1 MLNLMYITNRPEIAQ
16 IAEDNGVDWI
26 FVDMEFIGKDN
37 RQGGLDT
44 VQNHHTIQDVRN
56 VKAAVKK
63 AKVLVRVNPIH
74 KAMMGADGT
83 IAYMDSQTEIE
94 QAIEAGVDILMLPFF
109 HSVEEVKEF
118 VYLVKT
124 ANNRCERYGNERAKA
139 CLLLETPEAAILLD
153 EILNVPGIDMIHI
166 GLNDLHLAMGMKFM
180 FQLLS
185 DGIVE
190 QLAKKIKAK
199 RIPFGFGGIASLH
212 GGALPGSYVLKEHYR
227 LGSSMVILGRSFC
240 NTNLITDPEEIRN
253 IFKTGISEIRELE
266 AEAQLAVDYFSKN
279 RQYVV
284 EIVDKIVEEI
294 KAKQQ

>member
-16 IAEDNGVDWI
+16 IAEENGVDWI

-44 VQNHHTIQDVRN
+44 VQNHHTIEDVRN
-56 VKAAVKK
+56 IKNAVKK

-74 KAMMGADGT
+74 KAMLHADGT
-83 IAYMDSQTEIE
+83 IAYMDSKTEIE
-94 QAIEAGVDILMLPFF
+94 SAIEAGADILMLPFF

-118 VYLVKT
+118 VYLVQN
-124 ANNRCERYGNERAKA
+124 ANNQMERYGNNRAQA

-180 FQLLS
+180 FQLLT

-190 QLAKKIKAK
+190 QLTKKIKAK
-199 RIPFGFGGIASLH
+199 GIPFGFGGIASLH

-227 LGSSMVILGRSFC
+227 LGSSMVIVGRSFC
-240 NTNLITDPEEIRN
+240 NTNVVTDLEEIRQ
-253 IFKTGISEIRELE
+253 IFKTGIAEIRTLE
-266 AEAQLAVDYFSKN
+266 AEAQVALDYFDKSHSE
-279 RQYVV
+279 VV
-284 EIVDKIVEEI
+284 EIVNNVVQN
-294 KAKQQ
+294 KQ

>member
-16 IAEDNGVDWI
+16 IAEENGVDWI

-44 VQNHHTIQDVRN
+44 VQNHHTIEDVRR
-56 VKAAVKK
+56 VKASVKK

-74 KAMMGADGT
+74 KAMMNADGT
-83 IAYMDSQTEIE
+83 IAYMDSKTEVE
-94 QAIEAGVDILMLPFF
+94 SAIEAGADIVMLPFF

-118 VYLVKT
+118 VYLVQQ
-124 ANNRCERYGNERAKA
+124 ANSQMERYGNNRAQA

-180 FQLLS
+180 FQLLT

-190 QLAKKIKAK
+190 QLTKKIKAK
-199 RIPFGFGGIASLH
+199 GIPFGFGGIASLH

-227 LGSSMVILGRSFC
+227 LGSSMVIVGRSFC
-240 NTNLITDPEEIRN
+240 NTNVVTDLEEVRQ
-253 IFKTGISEIRELE
+253 IFKTGIAEIRTLE
-266 AEAQLAVDYFSKN
+266 AEAQAALDYFDKSHSE
-279 RQYVV
+279 VV
-284 EIVDKIVEEI
+284 NIVDSVVSKM
-294 KAKQQ
+294 